1 MAMAGGLPST
11 SPYSPCHRMAL
22 FVLNVQAILERI
34 NRTFGLDFQLRIGMN
49 VGPVVAGV
57 IGTQKVHLKCG
68 SVVTRHGQRLTPQRL
83 APLVGALQFAFDVWG
98 DTVNV
103 ASRMDYTGVVGK
115 VQVTKAVRKVR
126 PARA

>member
-57 IGTQKVHLKCG
+57 IGTQKVCKCG
-68 SVVTRHGQRLTPQRL
+68 
-83 APLVGALQFAFDVWG
+83 FDVSYEG
-98 DTVNV
+98 
-103 ASRMDYTGVVGK
+103 AAYC
-115 VQVTKAVRKVR
+115 
-126 PARA
+126 